1 MILATKNVLSL
12 SPSKAKEFFLKE
24 EMYSNITLPTY
35 FSFQKLLDKLDK
47 RLQNKNLKNYF
58 TANDKPY
65 NYDDVNYII
74 YNNKDGCYA
83 WRPLQLLNPIIY
95 VALVNYITQDHV
107 WKLIKKQFK
116 KFQKNKK
123 ISSKGI
129 PVLKSPKKKQQ
140 ASQVANWWNEVE
152 QLSLEQALEYS
163 FLFSTDISDC
173 YGSIY
178 THSISWALHGK
189 STAKQAIKNSSINLE
204 GDEIDTLIRY
214 MTNNQTNGIPQGS
227 VLMDFIAE
235 IVLGYADLLLTQKL
249 NNNGIEDYKIIRYRD
264 DYRIFVRNTQ
274 TGNQIIKYLT
284 EVMIELGF
292 KLNATKTQ
300 KTEDVIEGSL
310 KKDKLYRISH
320 LEDLNKFC
328 LNKGNLQKQL
338 IRIYDFAK
346 RFPNSGSLQALL
358 MEYNKNLKFKKDDK
372 NIVPIISIAFSIA
385 YNNPRVYPT
394 IAAIIG
400 KSLSYLS
407 DFSKRYDIILKIE
420 KKLEE
425 KPNTEYME
433 IWLQRIIYNDDY
445 FQEYNSDICKLV
457 MDKTKPPLWN
467 IDWVSNG
474 LKNIVNNTPIINYEE
489 LNNLDSDIRDDEIDI
504 FYYDD

>member
-83 WRPLQLLNPIIY
+83 WRPLQFLNPIIY

-116 KFQKNKK
+116 KFQKNEK

-129 PVLKSPKKKQQ
+129 PVLKSPKKKQK

-249 NNNGIEDYKIIRYRD
+249 NDNGIEDYKIIRYRD

-338 IRIYDFAK
+338 IRK
-346 RFPNSGSLQALL
+346 
-358 MEYNKNLKFKKDDK
+358 
-372 NIVPIISIAFSIA
+372 
-385 YNNPRVYPT
+385 
-394 IAAIIG
+394 
-400 KSLSYLS
+400 
-407 DFSKRYDIILKIE
+407 
-420 KKLEE
+420 
-425 KPNTEYME
+425 
-433 IWLQRIIYNDDY
+433 
-445 FQEYNSDICKLV
+445 
-457 MDKTKPPLWN
+457 
-467 IDWVSNG
+467 
-474 LKNIVNNTPIINYEE
+474 
-489 LNNLDSDIRDDEIDI
+489 
-504 FYYDD
+504 

>member
-1 MILATKNVLSL
+1 MAAKNILSL
-12 SPSKAKEFFLKE
+12 SSIKAKEFFLKE
-24 EMYSNITLPTY
+24 EIYSNITLPTY
-35 FSFQKLLDKLDK
+35 FSFQKLLNQLDK
-47 RLQNKNLKNYF
+47 KLQNKSLKNFF
-58 TANDKPY
+58 TAKDKPSD
-65 NYDDVNYII
+65 YDDVNYII

-95 VALVNYITQDHV
+95 VALVNYITQENV
-107 WKLIKKQFK
+107 WKLIKNRFK
-116 KFQKNKK
+116 KFQKNEK
-123 ISSKGI
+123 IASKGI

-189 STAKQAIKNSSINLE
+189 STAKQAIKNPSINLE
-204 GDEIDTLIRY
+204 GDEIDTLIRQ

-235 IVLGYADLLLTQKL
+235 IVLGYADLLLTEKL
-249 NNNGIEDYKIIRYRD
+249 NYNSIEDYKIIRYRD
-264 DYRIFVRNTQ
+264 DYRIFVHNTQ

-300 KTEDVIEGSL
+300 KTEDIIEGSL

-358 MEYNKNLKFKKDDK
+358 MEYNKNLKLKKDDK

-400 KSLSYLS
+400 KFLSYLS
-407 DFSKRYDIILKIE
+407 DFNKRYDIILKIE

-433 IWLQRIIYNDDY
+433 IWLQRIIYNDDFFKDY
-445 FQEYNSDICKLV
+445 DSSICKLV

-474 LKNIVNNTPIINYEE
+474 LKNIVNNTPIIDYEE

>member
-1 MILATKNVLSL
+1 MAAKNVLSL
-12 SPSKAKEFFLKE
+12 SSIKAKEFFLKE
-24 EMYSNITLPTY
+24 EIYSNITLPTY
-35 FSFQKLLDKLDK
+35 FSFQKLLNQLDK
-47 RLQNKNLKNYF
+47 KLQNKSLKNFF
-58 TANDKPY
+58 TAKDKPSD
-65 NYDDVNYII
+65 YDDVNYII

-95 VALVNYITQDHV
+95 VALVNYITQENV
-107 WKLIKKQFK
+107 WKLIKNRFK
-116 KFQKNKK
+116 KFQKNEK
-123 ISSKGI
+123 IASKGI

-189 STAKQAIKNSSINLE
+189 STAKQAIKNPSINLE
-204 GDEIDTLIRY
+204 GDEIDTLIRQ

-235 IVLGYADLLLTQKL
+235 IVLGYADLLLTEKL
-249 NNNGIEDYKIIRYRD
+249 NYNSIEDYKIIRYRD
-264 DYRIFVRNTQ
+264 DYRIFVHDTQ

-300 KTEDVIEGSL
+300 KTEDIIEGSI

-346 RFPNSGSLQALL
+346 KFPNSGSLQALL
-358 MEYNKNLKFKKDDK
+358 MEYNKNLKFKKNDK
-372 NIVPIISIAFSIA
+372 NIIPVISIAFSIA

-407 DFSKRYDIILKIE
+407 DFNKRYNIILKIE
-420 KKLEE
+420 EKLKE

-433 IWLQRIIYNDDY
+433 IWLQRIIYNDDFFKDY
-445 FQEYNSDICKLV
+445 DSSICKLV

-467 IDWVSNG
+467 IDWASNG
-474 LKNIVNNTPIINYEE
+474 LKNIVYNTPIIDYEV

>member
-1 MILATKNVLSL
+1 MAAKNVLSL
-12 SPSKAKEFFLKE
+12 SSIKAKEFFLKE
-24 EMYSNITLPTY
+24 EIYSNITLPTY
-35 FSFQKLLDKLDK
+35 FSFQKLLNQLDK
-47 RLQNKNLKNYF
+47 KLQNKSLKNFF
-58 TANDKPY
+58 TAKDKPSD
-65 NYDDVNYII
+65 YDDVNYII

-95 VALVNYITQDHV
+95 VALVNYITQENV
-107 WKLIKKQFK
+107 WKLIKNRFK
-116 KFQKNKK
+116 KFQKNEK
-123 ISSKGI
+123 IASKGI

-189 STAKQAIKNSSINLE
+189 STAKQAIKNPSINLE
-204 GDEIDTLIRY
+204 GDEIDTLIRQ

-235 IVLGYADLLLTQKL
+235 IVLGYADLLLTEKL
-249 NNNGIEDYKIIRYRD
+249 NYNSIEDYKIIRYRD
-264 DYRIFVRNTQ
+264 DYRIFVHDTQ

-300 KTEDVIEGSL
+300 KTEDIIEGSI

-346 RFPNSGSLQALL
+346 KFPNSGSLQALL
-358 MEYNKNLKFKKDDK
+358 MEYNKNLKFKKNDK
-372 NIVPIISIAFSIA
+372 NIIPVISIAFSIA

-407 DFSKRYDIILKIE
+407 DFNKRYNIILKIE
-420 KKLEE
+420 EKLKE

-433 IWLQRIIYNDDY
+433 IWLQRIIYNDDFFKDY
-445 FQEYNSDICKLV
+445 DSSICKLV
-457 MDKTKPPLWN
+457 MDKTKHPLWN
-467 IDWVSNG
+467 IDWASNG
-474 LKNIVNNTPIINYEE
+474 LKNIVYNTPIIDYEV

>member
-1 MILATKNVLSL
+1 MAAKNVLSL
-12 SPSKAKEFFLKE
+12 SSIKAKEFFLKE
-24 EMYSNITLPTY
+24 EIYSNITLPTY
-35 FSFQKLLDKLDK
+35 FSFQKLLNQLDK
-47 RLQNKNLKNYF
+47 KLQNKSLKNFF
-58 TANDKPY
+58 TAKDKPS
-65 NYDDVNYII
+65 NYDDANYII

-95 VALVNYITQDHV
+95 VALVNYITQENV
-107 WKLIKKQFK
+107 WKLIKNRFK
-116 KFQKNKK
+116 KFQKNEK
-123 ISSKGI
+123 IASKGI

-189 STAKQAIKNSSINLE
+189 STAKQAIKNPSINLE
-204 GDEIDTLIRY
+204 GDEIDTLIRQ

-235 IVLGYADLLLTQKL
+235 IVLGYADLLLTERL
-249 NNNGIEDYKIIRYRD
+249 NYNSIEDYKIIRYRD
-264 DYRIFVRNTQ
+264 DYRIFVHDTQ

-300 KTEDVIEGSL
+300 KTEDIIEGSI

-346 RFPNSGSLQALL
+346 KFPNSGSLQALL
-358 MEYNKNLKFKKDDK
+358 MEYNKNLKLKKDDK

-385 YNNPRVYPT
+385 YNSPRVYPT

-407 DFSKRYDIILKIE
+407 DFNKRYNIILKIE
-420 KKLEE
+420 EKLKE

-433 IWLQRIIYNDDY
+433 IWLQRIIYNDDFFKDY
-445 FQEYNSDICKLV
+445 DSSICKLV

-467 IDWVSNG
+467 IDWASNG
-474 LKNIVNNTPIINYEE
+474 LKNIVYNTPIIDYEV

-504 FYYDD
+504 FHYDD

>member
-1 MILATKNVLSL
+1 MVAKNVLSL
-12 SPSKAKEFFLKE
+12 SSSKAKEFFLKE
-24 EMYSNITLPTY
+24 EMYSNIVLPTY
-35 FSFQKLLDKLDK
+35 FSFQKLLNKLDEK
-47 RLQNKNLKNYF
+47 LQNKNIKNF
-58 TANDKPY
+58 FVAKDKPS
-65 NYDDVNYII
+65 NYDNVNYII

-107 WKLIKKQFK
+107 WKLVKKQFK
-116 KFQKNKK
+116 TFQKNEK
-123 ISSKGI
+123 ISCKGI
-129 PVLKSPKKKQQ
+129 PVLKSPKRKQQ
-140 ASQVANWWNEVE
+140 ASQVGNWWNEVE

-189 STAKQAIKNSSINLE
+189 SIAKQATKNKSINLE
-204 GDEIDTLIRY
+204 GDEIDFLIRQ

-235 IVLGYADLLLTQKL
+235 IVLDIK
-249 NNNGIEDYKIIRYRD
+249 EYKIIRYRD
-264 DYRIFVRNTQ
+264 DYRIFVNNTHV
-274 TGNQIIKYLT
+274 GNQIIKSLT

-300 KTEDVIEGSL
+300 KTEDIIEGSL

-346 RFPNSGSLQALL
+346 KFPNSGSLQALL
-358 MEYNKNLKFKKDDK
+358 TEYNKNLKFKKDDK
-372 NIVPIISIAFSIA
+372 NIVPIINIAFSIA
-385 YNNPRVYPT
+385 YNNPRVYPI

-400 KSLSYLS
+400 KSLSFLS
-407 DFSKRYDIILKIE
+407 NFNKRYDIILKIA

-433 IWLQRIIYNDDY
+433 IWLQRIIYNDDF

-457 MDKTKPPLWN
+457 IDKTKPPLWN
-467 IDWVSNG
+467 LDWISNG
-474 LKNIVNNTPIINYEE
+474 LKNIVNNTPIINYDA
-489 LNNLDSDIRDDEIDI
+489 LNNLDSDIRDDEVDI

>member
-1 MILATKNVLSL
+1 MVARNILNLSA
-12 SPSKAKEFFLKE
+12 SKAKNYFLKE
-24 EMYSNITLPTY
+24 ENYSNILLPTY

-47 RLQNKNLKNYF
+47 KLQNKELKTFYVN
-58 TANDKPY
+58 NKIPPSS
-65 NYDDVNYII
+65 YDDVNYVI

-95 VALVNYITQDHV
+95 VALVNYITQDNV
-107 WKLIKKQFK
+107 WELIKSRFEV
-116 KFQKNKK
+116 FQKNEK
-123 ISSKGI
+123 ILSKGI

-140 ASQVANWWNEVE
+140 ASQVLNWWNEVE

-163 FLFSTDISDC
+163 YLFSTDISDC

-178 THSISWALHGK
+178 THTISWALHSK
-189 STAKQAIKNSSINLE
+189 ENAKQAVKDKSIKLE
-204 GDEIDTLIRY
+204 GDDIDTLIRQ
-214 MTNNQTNGIPQGS
+214 MTYNQTNGIPQGS
-227 VLMDFIAE
+227 VLMDFVAE
-235 IVLGYADLLLTQKL
+235 IVLGYADFLLTQKL
-249 NNNGIEDYKIIRYRD
+249 NAEQITDYKIIRYRD
-264 DYRIFVRNTQ
+264 DYRIFVNNTQ
-274 TGNQIIKYLT
+274 IGNQIVKYLT

-300 KTEDVIEGSL
+300 KTEDIIEGSL

-338 IRIYDFAK
+338 IRIYDFSK
-346 RFPNSGSLQALL
+346 KFPNSGSLQSLL
-358 MEYNKNLKFKKDDK
+358 MEYNRNIKFKKNDK
-372 NIVPIISIAFSIA
+372 NIIPVISIAISIA

-407 DFSKRYDIILKIE
+407 DFDKRFEIIQKIK

-433 IWLQRIIYNDDY
+433 IWLQRIIYNDD
-445 FQEYNSDICKLV
+445 FFKNYNSNICKLV
-457 MDKTKPPLWN
+457 IDNTLPPLWN
-467 IDWVSNG
+467 VDWVSNG
-474 LKNIVNNTPIINYEE
+474 LKNIVNTTSIVDCKV
-489 LNNLDSDIRDDEIDI
+489 LNNLDADIRDDEIDI

>member
-1 MILATKNVLSL
+1 MAAKNVLSL
-12 SPSKAKEFFLKE
+12 SSIKAKEFFLKE
-24 EMYSNITLPTY
+24 EIYSNITLPTY
-35 FSFQKLLDKLDK
+35 FSFQKLLNQLDK
-47 RLQNKNLKNYF
+47 KLQNKSLKNFF
-58 TANDKPY
+58 TAKDKPS
-65 NYDDVNYII
+65 NYDDANYII

-95 VALVNYITQDHV
+95 VALVNYITQENV
-107 WKLIKKQFK
+107 WKLIKNRFK
-116 KFQKNKK
+116 KFQKNEK
-123 ISSKGI
+123 IASKGI

-189 STAKQAIKNSSINLE
+189 STAKQAIKNPSINLE
-204 GDEIDTLIRY
+204 GDEIDTLIRQ

-235 IVLGYADLLLTQKL
+235 IVLGYADLLLTERL
-249 NNNGIEDYKIIRYRD
+249 NYNSIEDYKIIRYRD
-264 DYRIFVRNTQ
+264 DYRIFVHDTQ

-300 KTEDVIEGSL
+300 KTEDIIEGSI

-346 RFPNSGSLQALL
+346 KFPNSGSLQALL
-358 MEYNKNLKFKKDDK
+358 MEYNKNLKLKKDDK

-407 DFSKRYDIILKIE
+407 DFNKRYNIILKIE
-420 KKLEE
+420 EKLKE

-433 IWLQRIIYNDDY
+433 IWLQRIIYNDDFFKNY
-445 FQEYNSDICKLV
+445 DSSICKLV

-467 IDWVSNG
+467 IDWASNG
-474 LKNIVNNTPIINYEE
+474 LKNIVYNTPIIDYEV

-504 FYYDD
+504 FHYDD

>member
-1 MILATKNVLSL
+1 MSTKNVLNL
-12 SPSKAKEFFLKE
+12 SSTKAKDFFLNE
-24 EMYSNITLPTY
+24 ENYSNILLPTY
-35 FSFQKLLDKLDK
+35 FKFQKLIDKLDK
-47 RLQNKNLKNYF
+47 KLQNKNLRNF
-58 TANDKPY
+58 FVAQNKPS

-95 VALVNYITQDHV
+95 VALVNYITQDHI

-116 KFQKNKK
+116 TFQKNEK

-129 PVLKSPKKKQQ
+129 PVLKSSKRKQQ
-140 ASQVANWWNEVE
+140 ASQVSNWWNEVE

-189 STAKQAIKNSSINLE
+189 SIAKQAQKNKSINLE
-204 GDEIDTLIRY
+204 GDEIDFLIRQ

-227 VLMDFIAE
+227 ILMDFIAE
-235 IVLGYADLLLTQKL
+235 IVLGYADLLLSQKL
-249 NNNGIEDYKIIRYRD
+249 EEKEIKEYKIIRYRD
-264 DYRIFVRNTQ
+264 DYRIFVNNTHV
-274 TGNQIIKYLT
+274 GNQIVKYLT

-300 KTEDVIEGSL
+300 KTEDIIEGSL

-346 RFPNSGSLQALL
+346 KFPNSGSLQALL
-358 MEYNKNLKFKKDDK
+358 TEYNKNLKFKKDDK
-372 NIVPIISIAFSIA
+372 NIIPIINIAFSIA
-385 YNNPRVYPT
+385 YNNPRVYPI

-407 DFSKRYDIILKIE
+407 DFNKRYDIILKIK

-433 IWLQRIIYNDDY
+433 IWLQRIIYNDDF

-457 MDKTKPPLWN
+457 LDKTRPALWN
-467 IDWVSNG
+467 LDWASNG
-474 LKNIVNNTPIINYEE
+474 LKNIVVETPIIDYET

>member
-1 MILATKNVLSL
+1 MATKNVLSL
-12 SPSKAKEFFLKE
+12 SASKAKDFFLKE
-24 EMYSNITLPTY
+24 ESYSNITLPTY
-35 FSFQKLLDKLDK
+35 FSFQKLLEKLDK
-47 RLQNKNLKNYF
+47 KLQNKSLKNF
-58 TANDKPY
+58 FVQKDAPS

-95 VALVNYITQDHV
+95 VALVNYITQAKV
-107 WKLIKKQFK
+107 WKLIKTRFNT
-116 KFQKNKK
+116 FQKNGN
-123 ISSKGI
+123 ILSKGI
-129 PVLKSPKKKQQ
+129 PVLNFSKKKQQ
-140 ASQVANWWNEVE
+140 ASQVLNWWNEVE

-163 FLFSTDISDC
+163 YLFSTDISDC

-178 THSISWALHGK
+178 THTISWALHGK
-189 STAKQAIKNSSINLE
+189 ENAKQSIKDKSIKLE
-204 GDEIDTLIRY
+204 GDDIDNLIRQ
-214 MTNNQTNGIPQGS
+214 MTYNQTNGIPQGS

-249 NNNGIEDYKIIRYRD
+249 NAEKITDYKIIRYRD
-264 DYRIFVRNTQ
+264 DYRIFVNNTQ
-274 TGNQIIKYLT
+274 NGNQIVKFLT

-310 KKDKLYRISH
+310 KRDKLYRISH
-320 LEDLNKFC
+320 LEDLNRFC

-338 IRIYDFAK
+338 IRIYDFSK
-346 RFPNSGSLQALL
+346 KFPNSGSLQSLL
-358 MEYNKNLKFKKDDK
+358 TEYNKNIKFNTDDK
-372 NIVPIISIAFSIA
+372 NIIPVISIAFAIA

-407 DFSKRYDIILKIE
+407 DFEKRVNIIQKIK
-420 KKLEE
+420 KKLKE

-433 IWLQRIIYNDDY
+433 IWLQRIIYNDDF
-445 FQEYNSDICKLV
+445 FQEYDSNICKLV
-457 MDKTKPPLWN
+457 MDKTLPPLWN
-467 IDWVSNG
+467 IDWASNG
-474 LKNIVNNTPIINYEE
+474 LKAIVNNTSIIDYQA
-489 LNNLDSDIRDDEIDI
+489 LKNLDADIRDDEIDI

>member
-1 MILATKNVLSL
+1 MSTKNVLNL
-12 SPSKAKEFFLKE
+12 SSTKAKDFFLNE
-24 EMYSNITLPTY
+24 ENYSNILLPTY
-35 FSFQKLLDKLDK
+35 FKFQKLIDKLDK
-47 RLQNKNLKNYF
+47 KLQNKNLRNF
-58 TANDKPY
+58 FVAQNKPS
-65 NYDDVNYII
+65 NYDNVNYII

-95 VALVNYITQDHV
+95 VALVNYITQDHI

-116 KFQKNKK
+116 TFQKNEK
-123 ISSKGI
+123 ISSKEI
-129 PVLKSPKKKQQ
+129 PVLKSSKRKQQ
-140 ASQVANWWNEVE
+140 ASQVSNWWNEVE

-189 STAKQAIKNSSINLE
+189 SIAKQAQKNKSINLE
-204 GDEIDTLIRY
+204 GDEIDFLIRQ

-235 IVLGYADLLLTQKL
+235 IVLGYADLLLSQKL
-249 NNNGIEDYKIIRYRD
+249 EEKEIKEYKIIRYRD
-264 DYRIFVRNTQ
+264 DYRIFVNNTHV
-274 TGNQIIKYLT
+274 GNQIVKYLT

-300 KTEDVIEGSL
+300 KTEDIIEGSL

-346 RFPNSGSLQALL
+346 KFPNSGSLQALL
-358 MEYNKNLKFKKDDK
+358 TEYNKNLKFKKNDK
-372 NIVPIISIAFSIA
+372 NIIPIINIAFSIA
-385 YNNPRVYPT
+385 YNNPRVYPM

-407 DFSKRYDIILKIE
+407 DFNKRYDIILKI
-420 KKLEE
+420 KNKLEE

-433 IWLQRIIYNDDY
+433 IWLQRIIYNDDF
-445 FQEYNSDICKLV
+445 FQEYNSDICKLIL
-457 MDKTKPPLWN
+457 DKTRPPLWN
-467 IDWVSNG
+467 LDWVSNG
-474 LKNIVNNTPIINYEE
+474 LKNIVVETPIINYET

>member
-1 MILATKNVLSL
+1 MAKTVLSL
-12 SPSKAKEFFLKE
+12 SSQKAKNFFLKE
-24 EMYSNITLPTY
+24 ESYSNIALPTY
-35 FSFQKLLDKLDK
+35 FNFQNLLNKLDK
-47 RLQNKNLKNYF
+47 KLQNKSLKNFYV
-58 TANDKPY
+58 AKDSPS

-95 VALVNYITQDHV
+95 VALVNYITQDSV
-107 WKLIKKQFK
+107 WKLIKSRFK
-116 KFQKNKK
+116 VFAKNKN
-123 ISSKGI
+123 ISCKGI
-129 PVLKSPKKKQQ
+129 PVLNLPKKGQQ

-163 FLFSTDISDC
+163 YLFSTDISDC

-178 THSISWALHGK
+178 THTISWALHGK
-189 STAKQAIKNSSINLE
+189 ENAKQVLKDNSLKLE
-204 GDEIDTLIRY
+204 GDNIDWLIRQ

-227 VLMDFIAE
+227 VLMDLIAE
-235 IVLGYADLLLTQKL
+235 IVLGYADLLLTKNL
-249 NNNGIEDYKIIRYRD
+249 EDNNIEDYKIIRYRD
-264 DYRIFVRNTQ
+264 DYRIFVNNTQ
-274 TGNQIIKYLT
+274 TGNKIVKSLT

-300 KTEDVIEGSL
+300 KTEDIIEGSL

-320 LEDLNKFC
+320 LEDLNRFC

-338 IRIYDFAK
+338 IRIYDFSK
-346 RFPNSGSLQALL
+346 KFPNSGSLQSLL
-358 MEYNKNLKFKKDDK
+358 MEYNKNIKFKKDDK
-372 NIVPIISIAFSIA
+372 NIIPVISIAFAIA

-407 DFSKRYDIILKIE
+407 DYGKRFDIIEKIK

-433 IWLQRIIYNDDY
+433 IWLQRIIYNDDF
-445 FQEYNSDICKLV
+445 FQDYNSNICKLV
-457 MDKTKPPLWN
+457 MDKTLPSLWN

-474 LKNIVNNTPIINYEE
+474 LKNIVNNTPIIDYNV
-489 LNNLDSDIRDDEIDI
+489 LNNLDADIRDEEIDI
-504 FYYDD
+504 FVYDDG

>member
-1 MILATKNVLSL
+1 M
-12 SPSKAKEFFLKE
+12 
-24 EMYSNITLPTY
+24 
-35 FSFQKLLDKLDK
+35 
-47 RLQNKNLKNYF
+47 
-58 TANDKPY
+58 
-65 NYDDVNYII
+65 
-74 YNNKDGCYA
+74 
-83 WRPLQLLNPIIY
+83 
-95 VALVNYITQDHV
+95 
-107 WKLIKKQFK
+107 
-116 KFQKNKK
+116 
-123 ISSKGI
+123 
-129 PVLKSPKKKQQ
+129 
-140 ASQVANWWNEVE
+140 
-152 QLSLEQALEYS
+152 
-163 FLFSTDISDC
+163 FSTDISDC

-189 STAKQAIKNSSINLE
+189 SVAKQATKNKSVNLE
-204 GDEIDTLIRY
+204 GDEIDTLIRQ

-235 IVLGYADLLLTQKL
+235 IVLGYADLLLTEKL
-249 NNNGIEDYKIIRYRD
+249 NHNSIEDYKIIRYRD
-264 DYRIFVRNTQ
+264 DYRIFVHDTQ
-274 TGNQIIKYLT
+274 IGKQIIKYLT

-300 KTEDVIEGSL
+300 KTEDIIEGSL
-310 KKDKLYRISH
+310 KQDKLYRISH

-407 DFSKRYDIILKIE
+407 DFNKRYNIIFKIE

-433 IWLQRIIYNDDY
+433 IWLQRIIYNDDF
-445 FQEYNSDICKLV
+445 FQEYNSDICNLV

-467 IDWVSNG
+467 IDWASNG
-474 LKNIVNNTPIINYEE
+474 LKNIVNNTPIIDYEA

-504 FYYDD
+504 FHYDD

>member
-1 MILATKNVLSL
+1 MATKNVLSL
-12 SPSKAKEFFLKE
+12 SASKAKDFFLKE
-24 EMYSNITLPTY
+24 ESYSNITLPAY

-47 RLQNKNLKNYF
+47 KLQNKSLKNF
-58 TANDKPY
+58 FVPKDAPS

-95 VALVNYITQDHV
+95 VALVNYITQEKV
-107 WKLIKKQFK
+107 WKLIKTRFNAFK
-116 KFQKNKK
+116 KNEN
-123 ISSKGI
+123 ILSKGI
-129 PVLKSPKKKQQ
+129 PVLTSPKKKQQ
-140 ASQVANWWNEVE
+140 ASQVLHWWNEVE

-163 FLFSTDISDC
+163 YLFSTDITDC

-178 THSISWALHGK
+178 THTVSWALHGK
-189 STAKQAIKNSSINLE
+189 EKAKQSIKDKSIKLE
-204 GDEIDTLIRY
+204 GDDIDSLIRQ
-214 MTNNQTNGIPQGS
+214 MTYNQTNGIPQGS

-249 NNNGIEDYKIIRYRD
+249 NTEKITDYKIIRYRD
-264 DYRIFVRNTQ
+264 DYRIFVNNTQ
-274 TGNQIIKYLT
+274 NGNQIVKFLT

-320 LEDLNKFC
+320 LEDLNRFC

-338 IRIYDFAK
+338 IRIYDFSK
-346 RFPNSGSLQALL
+346 KFPNSGSLQSLL
-358 MEYNKNLKFKKDDK
+358 TEYNKNIKFKKDDK
-372 NIVPIISIAFSIA
+372 NVIPVISIAFAIA
-385 YNNPRVYPT
+385 FNNPRVYPT

-407 DFSKRYDIILKIE
+407 DFETRFNIVQKIK

-433 IWLQRIIYNDDY
+433 IWLQRIIYNDDF
-445 FQEYNSDICKLV
+445 FQDYNSKICQLV
-457 MDKTKPPLWN
+457 MDKNLSPLWN

-474 LKNIVNNTPIINYEE
+474 LKSIVKNTPIVDYQI
-489 LNNLDSDIRDDEIDI
+489 LNNLDADIRDDEIDM

>member
-1 MILATKNVLSL
+1 MKARTVLYL
-12 SPSKAKEFFLKE
+12 SSMKAKDYFLKE
-24 EMYSNITLPTY
+24 ENYSNILLPTY

-47 RLQNKNLKNYF
+47 KLQNKELKTFYVN
-58 TANDKPY
+58 NKIPPSS
-65 NYDDVNYII
+65 YDDVNYVI

-95 VALVNYITQDHV
+95 VALVNYITQNSV
-107 WKLIKKQFK
+107 WNLIKKRFK
-116 KFQKNKK
+116 EFQSNDN
-123 ISSKGI
+123 ILSQAI

-140 ASQVANWWNEVE
+140 ASQVLNWWNEVE

-163 FLFSTDISDC
+163 YLFSTDITDC

-178 THSISWALHGK
+178 THTIAWALHGK
-189 STAKQAIKNSSINLE
+189 DNAKKSIKDKTIKLE
-204 GDEIDTLIRY
+204 GNDIDDLIRC
-214 MTNNQTNGIPQGS
+214 MTYNQTNGIPQGS
-227 VLMDFIAE
+227 VLMDFMAE
-235 IVLGYADLLLTQKL
+235 IVLGYADLLLSEKL
-249 NNNGIEDYKIIRYRD
+249 NDAKIENYKIIRYRD
-264 DYRIFVRNTQ
+264 DYRIFVNNTQ
-274 TGNQIIKYLT
+274 TGGQIVKFLT

-300 KTEDVIEGSL
+300 KTEDIIEGSL

-328 LNKGNLQKQL
+328 LNKGNFQKQL
-338 IRIYDFAK
+338 IRIYDFSK
-346 RFPNSGSLQALL
+346 KFPNSGSLQSLL
-358 MEYNKNLKFKKDDK
+358 MEYNKNIKFKKDDK
-372 NIVPIISIAFSIA
+372 NIIPVISIAISIA
-385 YNNPRVYPT
+385 YNNPRVYPI

-407 DFSKRYDIILKIE
+407 DFGKRFEIIQKIK

-433 IWLQRIIYNDDY
+433 IWLQRIIYNDD
-445 FQEYNSDICKLV
+445 FFKDYNSEICKLV
-457 MDKTKPPLWN
+457 MDNTLPPLWN

-474 LKNIVNNTPIINYEE
+474 LKTIVNTTPIVDYQI
-489 LNNLDSDIRDDEIDI
+489 LNNLDADIRDDEIDI